1 MSRQPSGCSWGGVT
15 GVPWDAEKK
24 GCVEQR
30 EAGGSLG
37 SVRPRE
43 AEKEQTQ
50 ASRLWVKR

>member
-1 MSRQPSGCSWGGVT
+1 M
-15 GVPWDAEKK
+15 PWDAEKK
-24 GCVEQR
+24 GYVEQR